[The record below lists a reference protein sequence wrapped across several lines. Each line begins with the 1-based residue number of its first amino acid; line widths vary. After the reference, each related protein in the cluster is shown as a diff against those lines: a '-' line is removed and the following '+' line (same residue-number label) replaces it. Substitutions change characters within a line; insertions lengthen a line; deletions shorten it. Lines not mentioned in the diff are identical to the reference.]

1 MWFRLLTGA
10 DERKLPQLRRSAGD
24 RLLSAMLAFRVVE
37 IEGVEPRERRRFI
50 EDLTMRD
57 ADFLVDEFDRV
68 DCGVDTTIEIECP
81 ECFATQEV
89 DLPFDR
95 TFFMPGK
102 ERTARRRDRSTSFP
116 G

>member
-1 MWFRLLTGA
+1 MAYGCLGGS
-10 DERKLPQLRRSAGD
+10 DLP
-24 RLLSAMLAFRVVE
+24 
-37 IEGVEPRERRRFI
+37 EGNGREPRQQRDKRRFL
-50 EDLTMRD
+50 EDLSMRD

-89 DLPFDR
+89 ELPFGR
-95 TFFMPGK
+95 SFFMPGK
-102 ERTARRRDRSTSFP
+102 GRTSRRRDRSTSFL